1 MDANAVVAV
10 IVAVVIVVV
19 VVMVVMVVMVV
30 ILVVLVVVMEVSPLS
45 LVTHVPIML
54 VGIPEA
60 MVHMLEDITGV
71 KKTKINITKTVCV

>member
-1 MDANAVVAV
+1 M
-10 IVAVVIVVV
+10 
-19 VVMVVMVVMVV
+19 
-30 ILVVLVVVMEVSPLS
+30 VVMEVSPLS

-54 VGIPEA
+54 VGIPVA